1 MMYCRM
7 RAEVHYS
14 FMSIDLALR
23 ACFILIG
30 EKNMQRGGY
39 EQKRYIGE

>member
-1 MMYCRM
+1 M
-7 RAEVHYS
+7 ALLFWQSFLHYS

-30 EKNMQRGGY
+30 EKNMRRGSY
-39 EQKRYIGE
+39 EQKRYIRE